1 MEQFSYEEN
10 GYNRKEVKKFI
21 KSIISETEE
30 IVNKVKEQNIE
41 IEKLK
46 KELTYYHNLEET
58 LKNAEDESEVII
70 QNAKENASKIVND
83 ALLRAQEIEKNTKL
97 LERNIKIFKQKLRLL
112 IQQQIEIV
120 DEIEV
125 LELEDD

>member
-112 IQQQIEIV
+112 IQQQIEVV